1 LQRDLKYKM
10 ALCSDSK
17 AYYENY
23 RPYSL
28 VDGELMLEG
37 SSEPDDDVSS
47 QTNVAD
53 LMFGDEGKPTDS
65 K

>member
-1 LQRDLKYKM
+1 
-10 ALCSDSK
+10 LCADSK
-17 AYYENY
+17 AFYDTY

-28 VDGELMLEG
+28 IDGEVIAAEG
-37 SSEPDDDVSS
+37 TSEADDDVPSQSS
-47 QTNVAD
+47 APD